1 MRNRLSIL
9 LALLL
14 APALYA
20 AEGMWMPQQVPQLG
34 NELRKMGL
42 QIDPNRFAD
51 LTGDP
56 MGAVISLGGCT
67 ASFVSPEGLVVTN
80 HHCAFGSIQ
89 HNSTP
94 ERDLITNG
102 FLAATKGDELPA
114 SPGSRVFVTTKIEDV
129 TSRITG
135 NLSAK
140 LGDAERARTMDKRE
154 RQLIDECEKP
164 GGVRCR
170 VASFFE
176 GAQYLR
182 TTQME
187 IRDVRLVYAPA
198 EGVGNFGGETDNW
211 MWPRHTGDYSFY
223 RAYVGPDG
231 KPADFSKDN
240 VPYRPAHYLKVSSA
254 GVKPGDL
261 VMVAGYPGRT
271 FRYRTALEVQNAREF
286 TIPTII
292 RYGTDISQIL
302 HEMGKGKR
310 DVQIRNASRI
320 NGFENTLKNYKGTL
334 ENMNRGVITQDRIER
349 EAKLA
354 EWIAADPARVK
365 KYGAVMNRLSEL
377 SREFNTTRERDLVIN
392 YLPRSSPML
401 AQAQKV
407 YRWSIEKPKKDL
419 DRAEG
424 YRERDVPTMM
434 SASNRAQRTFHVES
448 DRAGLR
454 YMLEEAGRL
463 PAGQRI
469 PAIDQAISQYGL
481 EGFLDRLYANTKIHV
496 ADERKK
502 MYEESKTQLE
512 ARKDSMIEFA
522 AALLPQSLADEE
534 ENRKYLG
541 ASSRVRPLYFEA
553 LREMSGGVLSPDA
566 NGTLRISFGEVKGYE
581 PRDAVAYEPHTT
593 LSGVIAKHTGEGE
606 FDAPD
611 ALLEAARAGK
621 TKAYELP
628 HLGDV
633 PVNFLSTNYTTG
645 GNSGSP
651 TLNGKGEL
659 VGLLFDGNFEAL
671 GSDYLVDPELTRSIH
686 ADMVYVLWIMDAVD
700 RAQHLMR
707 EMGVAPKY

>member
-14 APALYA
+14 APAIYA

-34 NELRKMGL
+34 DELRKMGL

-94 ERDLITNG
+94 ERDLITDG
-102 FLAATKGDELPA
+102 FLAATKADELPA

-140 LGDAERARTMDKRE
+140 LGDAQRARTMEKRE

-231 KPADFSKDN
+231 RPADFSKDN

-310 DVQIRNASRI
+310 DVQIKNASRI

-334 ENMNRGVITQDRIER
+334 QNMNRGVITQDRTDR

-354 EWIAADPARVK
+354 AWIAAEPARVK
-365 KYGAVMNRLSEL
+365 KYGAVMNRLDEL
-377 SREFNTTRERDLVIN
+377 SREFNTTRERDLVLN

-401 AQAQKV
+401 AQAQRV
-407 YRWSIEKPKKDL
+407 YRWSIEKTKKDL

-424 YRERDVPTMM
+424 YRDRDVPTMM

-469 PAIDQAISQYGL
+469 AAVDQAISRYGL

-496 ADERKK
+496 ADERKR
-502 MYEESKTQLE
+502 MYEESKAQLD
-512 ARKDSMIEFA
+512 ARKDAMLEFA
-522 AALLPQSLADEE
+522 AALLPLSLADEE
-534 ENRKYLG
+534 ENKKYLG
-541 ASSRVRPLYFEA
+541 ASSRVRPLYLEA
-553 LREMSGGVLSPDA
+553 LREMSGGLLSPDA

-581 PRDAVAYEPHTT
+581 PRDAVEYEPQTT
-593 LSGVIAKHTGEGE
+593 LSGVISKHTGEGE

-621 TKAYELP
+621 TKEYEAP

-651 TLNGKGEL
+651 TLNAKGEL

-700 RAQHLMR
+700 RAHHIMR